1 MKLLSSTFFTLK
13 TVASLVRFQL
23 KTTLLVFQS
32 KRDLE
37 AGVTP
42 RDFPEYLSE
51 YCLMGLALLMNVVT
65 GSKTQLSS
73 LLHLEKKEKEM
84 LVVSGLSSEWHL
96 VS

>member
-1 MKLLSSTFFTLK
+1 MTL
-13 TVASLVRFQL
+13 
-23 KTTLLVFQS
+23 
-32 KRDLE
+32 
-37 AGVTP
+37 

-51 YCLMGLALLMNVVT
+51 YCLMAALGLALLMNVVT

-84 LVVSGLSSEWHL
+84 LVVSGLISEWHL

>member
-1 MKLLSSTFFTLK
+1 MKLLSSTIFTLK
-13 TVASLVRFQL
+13 TFASSQISV
-23 KTTLLVFQS
+23 KDFQS

-37 AGVTP
+37 AGVTL